1 MNAFT
6 FAKIKILTVFFY
18 SIFLWLY
25 RLAVSFSSIWNE
37 KARKWIGG
45 RKNIFEKIRLELKNS
60 GFSTVWVHCSSL
72 GEFEQGKPVMDKIKL
87 LYPGNKLLVT
97 FFSPSGYEIK
107 KDYAGA
113 DHVFY
118 LPMDSKRNAQ
128 KFLDIVKPSLV
139 IFIKYDYWF
148 YYLNE
153 IKKRKINC
161 LLVSAVFRQDQ
172 AFFKWYGSLQRKM
185 LNCFTQIFVQNKRS
199 KELLETIKVN
209 HCTVGEDTR
218 FDTVIEIAEKF
229 EPVPIIEA
237 FIYNKRT
244 IVAGSTWRK
253 DEEVLQIAFNKLA
266 SPDIK
271 LIIAPHEIHNAHL
284 DELKQLFPTSIRFS
298 ELASHDS
305 SLRSSTLIIDNI
317 GMLSRLYKYAHITY
331 IGGGFTK
338 DGVHNVLEAA
348 VYGKPVLFGNNYK
361 KYREAVDLVK
371 AGGAESFSD
380 PGELYN
386 TLMIMFKNESDY
398 EAKCTASKKYVWG
411 NKGAA
416 EKVLNYIEIN
426 RLLTR

>member
-1 MNAFT
+1 
-6 FAKIKILTVFFY
+6 
-18 SIFLWLY
+18 
-25 RLAVSFSSIWNE
+25 VSFSSIWND

-45 RKNIFEKIRLELKNS
+45 RKNIFEKMKLELQNS
-60 GFSTVWVHCSSL
+60 GPGTVWVHCSSL

-87 LYPGNKLLVT
+87 LYPGNKILVT

-128 KFLDIVKPSLV
+128 KFLDIVKPTLV
-139 IFIKYDYWF
+139 IFIKYDYWY

-161 LLVSAVFRQDQ
+161 LLVSAVFREDQ

-185 LNCFTQIFVQNKRS
+185 LGCFTQIFVQNEGS
-199 KELLETIKVN
+199 KKLLDTISVN
-209 HCTVGEDTR
+209 HCTVGGDTR
-218 FDTVIEIAEKF
+218 FDTVIEIAERF
-229 EPVPIIEA
+229 QPVPPVEN
-237 FIYNKRT
+237 FIHNRKT

-253 DEEVLQIAFNKLA
+253 DEEMLQVAFNKLA
-266 SPDIK
+266 SPDIM

-284 DELKQLFPTSIRFS
+284 DELKNLFPSSIRFS
-298 ELASHDS
+298 ELTSHDS
-305 SLRSSTLIIDNI
+305 PLTGNILLIDNI

-331 IGGGFTK
+331 VGGGFTK

-348 VYGKPVLFGNNYK
+348 VYSKPVLFGNNYK

-371 AGGAESFSD
+371 TGGAESFSD
-380 PGELYN
+380 PGELYKAL
-386 TLMIMFKNESDY
+386 TVLLKSENEY
-398 EAKCTASKKYVWG
+398 EMKCNASKKYVWG
-411 NKGAA
+411 NKGAT

>member
-6 FAKIKILTVFFY
+6 FAKIKNLTGFFY

-25 RLAVSFSSIWNE
+25 RLAVSLSSTWNV
-37 KARKWIGG
+37 KARKWIEG
-45 RKNIFEKIRLELKNS
+45 RKNIFEKIRFEVQNS
-60 GFSTVWVHCSSL
+60 GSGPAWIHCSSL

-87 LYPGNKLLVT
+87 LYPGIKLLVT

-128 KFLDIVKPSLV
+128 KFLDIVKPTLV
-139 IFIKYDYWF
+139 IFIKYDYWY

-185 LNCFTQIFVQNKRS
+185 LSCFTQIFVQNELS
-199 KELLETIKVN
+199 KKLLETINVN
-209 HCTVGEDTR
+209 HCTVGGDTR

-229 EPVPIIEA
+229 EPVPPVET
-237 FIYNKRT
+237 FIQNKKT

-253 DEEVLQIAFNKLA
+253 DEEMLQITFNKLTF
-266 SPDIK
+266 PGIK
-271 LIIAPHEIHNAHL
+271 LIIAPHEIHDARL
-284 DELKQLFPTSIRFS
+284 DELKKLFPASVRFS
-298 ELASHDS
+298 EINSHDS
-305 SLRSSTLIIDNI
+305 PLESNILIIDNI

-331 IGGGFTK
+331 VGGGFTK

-371 AGGAESFSD
+371 AGGAESFSE
-380 PGELYN
+380 PGELYKA
-386 TLMIMFKNESDY
+386 LMILFKNENDY
-398 EAKCTASKKYVWG
+398 DAKCNASKKYVWG